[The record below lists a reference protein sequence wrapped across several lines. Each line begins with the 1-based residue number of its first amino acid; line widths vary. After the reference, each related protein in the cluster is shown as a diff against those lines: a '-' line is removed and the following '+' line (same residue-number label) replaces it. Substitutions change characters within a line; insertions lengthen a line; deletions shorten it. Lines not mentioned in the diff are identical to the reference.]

1 MKSSIDKFITKSLSM
16 PTSFFVYSLE
26 SIIDE
31 QISDV
36 RESLQNESLLRVES
50 DLMAE
55 IESTLKNIYQ
65 KPNIFTQ
72 FFYNI
77 LGLDRDIEGY
87 KRKLKY
93 LLDKLRTDASRVDI
107 DMRENRDHI
116 QKIEEILD
124 YLKELKE
131 KILIKDKNKLLIKEI
146 KDKIQLLEKYNIA
159 LSLREIN
166 LLEIKKIYKKIE
178 IKGYEL

>member
-87 KRKLKY
+87 KRRLKY
-93 LLDKLRTDASRVDI
+93 LLDELQTDSNRVDI
-107 DMRENRDHI
+107 DIRENRDHI

-146 KDKIQLLEKYNIA
+146 KDKIQLLEKYSIA

-178 IKGYEL
+178 IKGY